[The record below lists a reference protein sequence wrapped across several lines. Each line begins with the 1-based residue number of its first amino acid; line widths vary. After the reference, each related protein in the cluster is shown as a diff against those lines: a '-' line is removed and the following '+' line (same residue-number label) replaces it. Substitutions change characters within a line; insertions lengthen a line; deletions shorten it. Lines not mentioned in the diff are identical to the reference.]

1 MGTALQ
7 DGLAYLA
14 AQPASTLFL
23 TFWFVL
29 LLEVPHYSLRF
40 AAAAS
45 SHLFAALSRKQD
57 AVPAAIGRITAVIAG
72 HNEACAIERCV
83 ASIHEQSLKPDEI
96 IVVSDGSTDKMPRKL
111 QALADAGLIDYY
123 YKSDLRGGK
132 AAGLNLGAYRATGDI
147 IVNIDCDCSL
157 DRFAIEELVKPFS
170 DPAMG
175 AVCGNIFVRNQEVG
189 LLTKFQAIEYLITIS
204 LGKVAAGLIGQ
215 VVCISGAFGA
225 YRRAAYEAI
234 HGSDPGGGEDLDLTL
249 RLRKAGW
256 RMGFAPDSIVAT
268 DVPETLKALLRQ
280 RFRWDRDALGLRYRK
295 HRELMNPFS
304 RRFRPSE
311 LFHELEFL
319 VFIILPAAVFP
330 FYVLWL
336 FDLYGAFAFAILIAA
351 QAGLF
356 LLDIA
361 SFLLAGLAN
370 PKAKSLGLML
380 YLPGYSLYS
389 GYFMRFVRLFAFVQE
404 WIFSA
409 SRKDPYVP
417 EKVLRTRSW

>member
-1 MGTALQ
+1 
-7 DGLAYLA
+7 
-14 AQPASTLFL
+14 
-23 TFWFVL
+23 
-29 LLEVPHYSLRF
+29 
-40 AAAAS
+40 
-45 SHLFAALSRKQD
+45 
-57 AVPAAIGRITAVIAG
+57 
-72 HNEACAIERCV
+72 
-83 ASIHEQSLKPDEI
+83 
-96 IVVSDGSTDKMPRKL
+96 
-111 QALADAGLIDYY
+111 
-123 YKSDLRGGK
+123 
-132 AAGLNLGAYRATGDI
+132 
-147 IVNIDCDCSL
+147 
-157 DRFAIEELVKPFS
+157 
-170 DPAMG
+170 
-175 AVCGNIFVRNQEVG
+175 
-189 LLTKFQAIEYLITIS
+189 
-204 LGKVAAGLIGQ
+204 
-215 VVCISGAFGA
+215 
-225 YRRAAYEAI
+225 
-234 HGSDPGGGEDLDLTL
+234 
-249 RLRKAGW
+249 
-256 RMGFAPDSIVAT
+256 MGFAPDSIVAT